1 LRDPLLAP
9 LAAIATGILVSRFVP
24 FETRELLIVLAA
36 FFLLGVLSLWRDARV
51 LAGVCALLGLV
62 ATGLLLAVAH
72 PVPSAPD
79 LGIEGRELVRFTG
92 CVVEPSA
99 LSAGRDQFT
108 LEIARGARVRVS
120 LWLKDG
126 EAPPVVR
133 YGQRVTIDA
142 RLRHPHN
149 FGNPGSFDYV
159 RYLARQNIYW
169 TASGSPG
176 TVLTILPGACGSR
189 FMGAIFALRTA
200 SLDRLEK
207 LYAGRPYE
215 IGMMQAVL
223 IGETAKLEKVWTT
236 EYRATGTFHALVIS
250 GAHVAVLAAFFLFLL
265 RVCFVPQGA
274 ALCLTTLGAWVYALV
289 TGWQAPVVRSAA
301 GFTLFTLGRF
311 LYRKGQLM
319 NLLAAVAIG
328 FLVFDPEQMFE
339 ASFQLS
345 FLSVAFLA
353 AFAVPWIEHSSG
365 PFTQALSDLFDA
377 ARDPR
382 FAARAAQFRVEMRLL
397 AETVT
402 LALRL
407 PERWAGFAI
416 VAPARTAFFFHDL
429 IVTSAVIQFGLAPL
443 MALYFH
449 RVSFSGL
456 SANAFVVPLLGL
468 VVPVGFVAVFT
479 GSTWAAAL
487 AGWLLELSRRAVEW
501 HAHWEPNW
509 RIPTPPVWLLAAFAF
524 ALILTAFLPR
534 GWRVVKIASLALAAV
549 FFGLLVWHPF
559 APVAAKGWLEM
570 TVIDVGQGDS
580 ILLAFPDGKLML
592 VDAGGIPSFGKRP
605 RTGLDIGEDV
615 VSPYLWSRSIRTLDV
630 VALSHA
636 HDDHM
641 GGLRAVCEN
650 FHVREL
656 WTGATPE
663 SPEWTQLRD
672 VEIAR
677 GVKIVPLRQGRR
689 FVYGGVNV
697 DVLAPLAEYVPA
709 ATARNN
715 DSLVLRLDYGRRSFL
730 LSGDVERPIEKALV
744 AENLIQPADV
754 LKIAHHGSK
763 TSTSAPFLDLVHP
776 AFAVISSGFENSYGH
791 PHPDVL
797 SRLAERRTA
806 TYRTDSMGLITI
818 RTDGQRIEVSAPDS
832 SHP

>member
-1 LRDPLLAP
+1 M
-9 LAAIATGILVSRFVP
+9 
-24 FETRELLIVLAA
+24 
-36 FFLLGVLSLWRDARV
+36 WRDARV

-62 ATGLLLAVAH
+62 AAGALLTEAH
-72 PVPSAPD
+72 PVPAGPD

-108 LEIARGARVRVS
+108 LEIDRGARVRVS

-126 EAPPVVR
+126 ETPAVLR
-133 YGQRVTIDA
+133 YGQRVSLEA

-149 FGNPGSFDYV
+149 FGNPGAFDYV

-169 TASGSPG
+169 TASAGAG
-176 TVLTILPGACGSR
+176 TPLEILPGACGSK
-189 FMGAIFALRTA
+189 FMRAIFALRTA
-200 SLDRLEK
+200 SLDRLET

-215 IGMMQAVL
+215 TGMMQAVL

-265 RVCFVPQGA
+265 RLCFVPQGA
-274 ALCLTTLGAWVYALV
+274 ALCFTTLAAWVYALV

-345 FLSVAFLA
+345 FLAVAFLA
-353 AFAVPWIEHSSG
+353 AFAVPWIEHSTG
-365 PFTQALSDLFDA
+365 PMARALSDLSDA
-377 ARDPR
+377 ARDPH

-402 LALRL
+402 LATRL
-407 PERWAGFAI
+407 PERWAGFAV

-443 MALYFH
+443 MAMYFH

-468 VVPVGFVAVFT
+468 VVPIGFVAIFT
-479 GSTWAAAL
+479 GSTWAAEL
-487 AGWLLELSRRAVEW
+487 AGWLLAVSQRAVAW

-509 RIPTPPVWLLAAFAF
+509 RIPTPPVWLLAAFAA

-534 GWRVVKIASLALAAV
+534 SWRIVKIASLAGAVV
-549 FFGLLVWHPF
+549 FFTLLVWHPF
-559 APVAAKGWLEM
+559 APAVTPGWLEM

-592 VDAGGIPSFGKRP
+592 VDAGGIPSFGNRP
-605 RTGLDIGEDV
+605 KTGLDIGEDV

-672 VEIAR
+672 LEIAR
-677 GVKIVPLRQGRR
+677 GVKIVPLVQGRR

-697 DVLAPLAEYVPA
+697 DVLAPLAQYVPA
-709 ATARNN
+709 AAPRNN
-715 DSLVLRLDYGRRSFL
+715 DSLVLRLDYGRRSFI

-776 AFAVISSGFENSYGH
+776 AFAVISAGFENSYGH

-797 SRLAERRTA
+797 GRLADHRTA
-806 TYRTDSMGLITI
+806 TYRTDKMGLITI
-818 RTDGQRIEVSAPDS
+818 RTDGQHIEVIAPDN

>member
-1 LRDPLLAP
+1 MAV
-9 LAAIATGILVSRFVP
+9 IATGILVSRFVP
-24 FETRELLIVLAA
+24 FETRELLAVLAA
-36 FFLLGVLSLWRDARV
+36 FFVLGLLSLWRDARV
-51 LAGVCALLGLV
+51 LAAVCALLGLT
-62 ATGLLLAVAH
+62 AAGALLRVAH
-72 PVPSAPD
+72 PLAAAPD
-79 LGIEGRELVRFTG
+79 LGIDGRELVRFTG

-99 LSAGRDQFT
+99 LSEGRDQFT
-108 LEIARGARVRVS
+108 LEIDRGARVRVS
-120 LWLKDG
+120 LWLGEG
-126 EAPPVVR
+126 EAPPSLR
-133 YGQRVTIDA
+133 YGQRITVDA

-159 RYLARQNIYW
+159 RYLARQRIYW
-169 TASGSPG
+169 TASASSG
-176 TVLTILPGACGSR
+176 TRVEILPGECCSK
-189 FMGAIFALRTA
+189 FMRAIFALRTA
-200 SLDRLEK
+200 ALDRLET
-207 LYAGRPYE
+207 LYAGKPYQT
-215 IGMMQAVL
+215 GMMQAVL
-223 IGETAKLEKVWTT
+223 IGETAKLQKIWTT

-250 GAHVAVLAAFFLFLL
+250 GAHVAVLAAVFLFLL
-265 RVCFVPQGA
+265 RLCFVPSGA
-274 ALCLTTLGAWVYALV
+274 ALCLTTLAAWVYAVV

-311 LYRKGQLM
+311 LYRRGQLM

-353 AFAVPWIEHSSG
+353 AFAVPWIERSTG
-365 PFTQALSDLFDA
+365 PMARALSDLTDA

-382 FAARAAQFRVEMRLL
+382 FTMRAAQFRVEMRLL
-397 AETVT
+397 AETVS
-402 LALRL
+402 LATKL

-416 VAPARTAFFFHDL
+416 AAPARTVFFFHDL

-456 SANAFVVPLLGL
+456 SANAFVVPLLGM
-468 VVPVGFVAVFT
+468 VVPVGFVAIFT

-487 AGWLLELSRRAVEW
+487 AGWLLALSQRAVAW

-509 RIPTPPVWLLAAFAF
+509 RIPTPPVWLPAAFAA

-534 GWRVVKIASLALAAV
+534 GWRRAKMASLVGAVV
-549 FFGLLVWHPF
+549 FFSLLVWHPF
-559 APVAAKGWLEM
+559 APALAPGWLEM

-605 RTGLDIGEDV
+605 KTGLDIGEDV
-615 VSPYLWSRSIRTLDV
+615 VSPYLWNRSIRTLDV

-656 WTGATPE
+656 WTGATPD

-672 VEIAR
+672 LEAAR
-677 GVKIVPLRQGRR
+677 GVKIVPLQQGRR

-697 DVLAPLAEYVPA
+697 EILAPLAEYVPA
-709 ATARNN
+709 AAPRNN
-715 DSLVLRLDYGRRSFL
+715 DSLVFRLDYGRRSFI
-730 LSGDVERPIEKALV
+730 LSGDVERPIERAM
-744 AENLIQPADV
+744 AAGNLIQPADV

-763 TSTSAPFLDLVHP
+763 SSTSEAFLDLVHP
-776 AFAVISSGFENSYGH
+776 AFAVISAGFENSYGH
-791 PHPDVL
+791 PHADVL
-797 SRLAERRTA
+797 GRLAEHRTA
-806 TYRTDSMGLITI
+806 TYRTDKMGLITI
-818 RTDGQRIEVSAPDS
+818 RTDGQHIEVIAPDS